1 MAKSKKRVNGE
12 GSFYQMKNR
21 TWVHQIT
28 LGRKPDGKPDRKS
41 FKGKTQAEC
50 IARKNAYFEEKLRQE
65 TAEAIEKSET
75 DFREEE
81 EKRLGHSLAS
91 EIVFGK
97 AFLSWLNLY
106 KVPPTVKPATY
117 ASYLDIYNV
126 HFFEYFGELMPYEI
140 TQDVVQAYY
149 QKKQLNGARKDGK
162 FGGLSAKTIRN
173 QHMLL
178 KDFFTY
184 AKTKYKLESDPTA
197 SANRPEVLTA
207 DVRVLATEEMA
218 IFIREVMRE
227 TQRVA
232 MLVCLFTGVRV
243 GELLAL
249 EVSDLSLNEQSIAV
263 QRNLIRVKT
272 ESISQDNPHIKILNY
287 KPEKKTH
294 LIVQD
299 TPKSKTSNRVI
310 PLSDDLCE
318 LVLRHL
324 FTMEKSEWPNPDN
337 LLFPSAK
344 GTYVDSK
351 TFEKRLKAVSNRCE
365 IQKVNPHALRHT
377 FATRLVEEKVPLSVV
392 KDLLGH
398 SSIAI
403 IVKEL

>member
-1 MAKSKKRVNGE
+1 LFPPLNANC
-12 GSFYQMKNR
+12 
-21 TWVHQIT
+21 
-28 LGRKPDGKPDRKS
+28 
-41 FKGKTQAEC
+41 C
-50 IARKNAYFEEKLRQE
+50 IFIS
-65 TAEAIEKSET
+65 T
-75 DFREEE
+75 
-81 EKRLGHSLAS
+81 SLDYTK
-91 EIVFGK
+91 VK
-97 AFLSWLNLY
+97 A
-106 KVPPTVKPATY
+106 
-117 ASYLDIYNV
+117 
-126 HFFEYFGELMPYEI
+126 HR
-140 TQDVVQAYY
+140 Y

-197 SANRPEVLTA
+197 STNRPEVLTA

-218 IFIREVMRE
+218 IFISEVMRE

-324 FTMEKSEWPNPDN
+324 VTMEKSEWPNPDN

-344 GTYVDSK
+344 GTYVDPK

-377 FATRLVEEKVPLSVV
+377 FATRLVEEKVPLSVF

-403 IVKEL
+403 TQRYTHRNSEIERDAVG